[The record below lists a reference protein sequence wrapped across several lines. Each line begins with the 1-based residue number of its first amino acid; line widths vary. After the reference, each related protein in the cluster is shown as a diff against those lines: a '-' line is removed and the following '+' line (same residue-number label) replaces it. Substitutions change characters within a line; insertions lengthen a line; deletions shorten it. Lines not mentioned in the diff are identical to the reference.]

1 MKQTTWKQI
10 MLILS
15 PVIIIPI
22 ILFYV
27 LHSSPSI
34 ALRTHVLFDGHPI
47 LAVKTKIVD
56 DKEHNVMDWNYLS
69 KEHAKCYSLTK
80 PPKEQATDSFLTNY
94 IVRKKGFIYV
104 AAYYGDA

>member
-1 MKQTTWKQI
+1 MEQITWKQI

-15 PVIIIPI
+15 PVFIIPI

-56 DKEHNVMDWNYLS
+56 DEQHNEMDKAYLRKEQ
-69 KEHAKCYSLTK
+69 AKCYSLTK
-80 PPKEQATDSFLTNY
+80 APKEKATDSFLTNY